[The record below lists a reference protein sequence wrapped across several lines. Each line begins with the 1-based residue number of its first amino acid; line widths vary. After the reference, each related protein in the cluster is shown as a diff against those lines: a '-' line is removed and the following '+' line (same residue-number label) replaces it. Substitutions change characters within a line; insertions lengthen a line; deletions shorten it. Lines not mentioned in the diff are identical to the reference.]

1 MKPLTKK
8 VKWLLPL
15 VIFGISAITILA
27 SSSRTRQKNSSKKT
41 MKCCSNPT
49 PNHVCVM
56 KTILGIDTSEDGKR
70 VSTFITSPMVDSA
83 VKKGIEWIAAAQAPD
98 GGWGSGSHAAQDIRD
113 PHAVSTDP
121 ASTSLVT
128 MSLLRNDNSLEK
140 GKYAEALR
148 KGTEYL
154 LRALE
159 NCPANQIPITT
170 LTNTQPQVKLGRN
183 IDVILTA
190 QFFTNILRYE
200 IKDEQLKKRI
210 EKALDK
216 CIDKIQKT
224 QSNNGAWQDG
234 GWAPVLQSVLANNAL
249 ESADDI
255 GRYVDSN
262 KLRRSREYQKL
273 NFNADTKSAVTGDA
287 AGVLLYSIS
296 STARASAKDAQKAE
310 VVIAK
315 AKKDGKLDKNAKVTE
330 ETLVIAGLSTSE
342 SKNFSTAY
350 KVNEA
355 AKGEALREDVM
366 EGFGNNGGEEFLSFL
381 MTGESML
388 MQGGD
393 GWKKWYDMMS
403 GKLVNI
409 QNRDGSW
416 NGHHCI
422 TSPVFCTATCLLIL
436 SIHNDMQF
444 SIQLSGK

>member
-1 MKPLTKK
+1 MRHSTEKA
-8 VKWLLPL
+8 KWLLPL
-15 VIFGISAITILA
+15 VVFGISAITILA
-27 SSSRTRQKNSSKKT
+27 SSSNTGNMRSATKVA
-41 MKCCSNPT
+41 KCCSNPN

-56 KTILGIDTSEDGKR
+56 KTILGIDSSEDGKR
-70 VSTFITSPMVDSA
+70 VSTFITSPMVDSSVRKA
-83 VKKGIEWIAAAQAPD
+83 IDWIAAAQAPD
-98 GGWGSGSHAAQDIRD
+98 GGWGSGSHSAQDIRD

-121 ASTSLVT
+121 ASTSLVS
-128 MSLLRNDNSLEK
+128 MSLLRNDNSLEN
-140 GKYAEALR
+140 GKYAEALK

-154 LRALE
+154 LRAVE
-159 NCPANQIPITT
+159 NCPSNQLQITT

-190 QFFTNILRYE
+190 QFFTNILRYD
-200 IKDEQLKKRI
+200 IKDENLKKRI

-234 GWAPVLQSVLANNAL
+234 GWAPVLQSALANNAL

-255 GRYVDSN
+255 GRSVDSN
-262 KLRRSREYQKL
+262 KLNRSREYQKL

-310 VVIAK
+310 VVIAR
-315 AKKDGKLDKNAKVTE
+315 AKKAGKLDTNAKVTE
-330 ETLVIAGLSTSE
+330 ENLVVAGLGAYE
-342 SKNFSTAY
+342 SKNFSTAF

-355 AKGEALREDVM
+355 SKAEALREDVM
-366 EGFGNNGGEEFLSFL
+366 SGFGNNGGEEFLSFL

-393 GWKKWYDMMS
+393 SWKKWYDMMS

-436 SIHNDMQF
+436 SIHKDMQF
-444 SIQLSGK
+444 SLQLNGR

>member
-8 VKWLLPL
+8 AKWLLPL

-27 SSSRTRQKNSSKKT
+27 SSSKTTHPNLSKKT
-41 MKCCSNPT
+41 VKCCSNPT

-56 KTILGIDTSEDGKR
+56 KTILGIDSSEDGKR

-83 VKKGIEWIAAAQAPD
+83 VKRGIEWIAAAQAPD
-98 GGWGSGSHAAQDIRD
+98 GGWGSGSHAAQNIRD

-128 MSLLRNDNSLEK
+128 MSLLRNENTLEK
-140 GKYAEALR
+140 GKYAAALM

-154 LRALE
+154 LKAVE
-159 NCPANQIPITT
+159 NCPANQVQITT

-190 QFFTNILRYE
+190 QFFTNLLRYD

-234 GWAPVLQSVLANNAL
+234 GWAPVLQSALANNAL

-255 GRYVDSN
+255 GRTVDSN
-262 KLRRSREYQKL
+262 KLKRSREYQKL
-273 NFNADTKSAVTGDA
+273 NFNADTKAAATSDA

-296 STARASAKDAQKAE
+296 STARASAKDAQRAE
-310 VVIAK
+310 VVISK
-315 AKKDGKLDKNAKVTE
+315 AKKEGKLDKNAKVTE
-330 ETLVIAGLSTSE
+330 ENLVVAGLSFSE

-355 AKGEALREDVM
+355 AKGEALKEDVM
-366 EGFGNNGGEEFLSFL
+366 SGFGNNGGEEFLSFL

-393 GWKKWYDMMS
+393 AWKKWYDMMS

-444 SIQLSGK
+444 SIQLNGR

>member
-8 VKWLLPL
+8 AKWLLPL

-27 SSSRTRQKNSSKKT
+27 SSSKSSQANSPKRVV
-41 MKCCSNPT
+41 KCCSNPT

-56 KTILGIDTSEDGKR
+56 KTILGIDSSEDGKR

-83 VKKGIEWIAAAQAPD
+83 VKKGIEWIATAQAPD
-98 GGWGSGSHAAQDIRD
+98 GGWGSGNHAAQNIRD
-113 PHAVSTDP
+113 PHAVRTDP

-140 GKYAEALR
+140 GKYAEPLK

-154 LRALE
+154 LRAVE
-159 NCPANQIPITT
+159 NCPANQVQITT

-210 EKALDK
+210 ERALDK

-234 GWAPVLQSVLANNAL
+234 GWAPVLQSALANNAL
-249 ESADDI
+249 ESADEI
-255 GRYVDSN
+255 GRHVDSN
-262 KLRRSREYQKL
+262 KLKRSREYQKL

-315 AKKDGKLDKNAKVTE
+315 AKKDGKLDKNARVTE
-330 ETLVIAGLSTSE
+330 ENLVVAGLSTSE

-409 QNRDGSW
+409 QNKDGSW

-444 SIQLSGK
+444 SIQLNGK

>member
-1 MKPLTKK
+1 MRHSTEKA
-8 VKWLLPL
+8 KWLLPL
-15 VIFGISAITILA
+15 IVFGISAITILA
-27 SSSRTRQKNSSKKT
+27 SSSNAGNMRSATKVA
-41 MKCCSNPT
+41 KCCSNPN

-56 KTILGIDTSEDGKR
+56 KTILGIDSSEDGKR
-70 VSTFITSPMVDSA
+70 VSTFITSPMVDSSVRKA
-83 VKKGIEWIAAAQAPD
+83 IDWIAAAQAPD
-98 GGWGSGSHAAQDIRD
+98 GGWGSGSHSAQDIRD

-121 ASTSLVT
+121 ASTSLVS

-140 GKYAEALR
+140 GKYAEALK

-154 LRALE
+154 LKAVE
-159 NCPANQIPITT
+159 NCPSNQLQITT

-190 QFFTNILRYE
+190 QFFTNILRYD
-200 IKDEQLKKRI
+200 IKDENLKKRI

-234 GWAPVLQSVLANNAL
+234 GWAPVLQSALANNAL

-255 GRYVDSN
+255 GRSVDSN
-262 KLRRSREYQKL
+262 KLNRSREYQKL

-310 VVIAK
+310 VVIAR
-315 AKKDGKLDKNAKVTE
+315 AKKAGKLDTNAKVTE
-330 ETLVIAGLSTSE
+330 ENLVVAGLGAYE
-342 SKNFSTAY
+342 SKNFSTAF

-355 AKGEALREDVM
+355 SKAEALREDVM
-366 EGFGNNGGEEFLSFL
+366 SGFGNNGGEEFLSFL

-393 GWKKWYDMMS
+393 SWKKWYDMMS

-436 SIHNDMQF
+436 SIHKDMQF
-444 SIQLSGK
+444 SLQLNGR

>member
-1 MKPLTKK
+1 MKQLTEKA
-8 VKWLLPL
+8 KWLLPL
-15 VIFGISAITILA
+15 AILGISAITILA
-27 SSSRTRQKNSSKKT
+27 SSYDNNKPGSSRKVV
-41 MKCCSNPT
+41 KCCSNPT

-56 KTILGIDTSEDGKR
+56 KTILGIDSSEDGKL
-70 VSTFITSPMVDSA
+70 VSSFITSPMVDSA

-98 GGWGSGSHAAQDIRD
+98 GGWGSGSHAAQHIRD

-121 ASTSLVT
+121 ASTSLVS
-128 MSLLRNDNSLEK
+128 MSLLRNDHSLEK
-140 GKYAEALR
+140 GKYAEALK

-154 LRALE
+154 LRAVE
-159 NCPANQIPITT
+159 NCPANQVDITT

-224 QSNNGAWQDG
+224 QSTNGAWADG
-234 GWAPVLQSVLANNAL
+234 GWAPVLQSALANNAL
-249 ESADDI
+249 ESAEDI
-255 GRYVDSN
+255 GRTVDSN
-262 KLRRSREYQKL
+262 KLKRSREYQKL
-273 NFNADTKSAVTGDA
+273 NFNADTKAAVTGDA

-296 STARASAKDAQKAE
+296 STARASAKDAQRAE
-310 VVIAK
+310 VVIAQ
-315 AKKDGKLDKNAKVTE
+315 AKKVGKLDSSAKVTE
-330 ETLVIAGLSTSE
+330 ENLVIAGLSSSE
-342 SKNFSTAY
+342 SKNFTTAY
-350 KVNEA
+350 KVNAA

-366 EGFGNNGGEEFLSFL
+366 SGFGNNGGEEFLSFL

-393 GWKKWYDMMS
+393 SWKKWYDMMS

-409 QNRDGSW
+409 QNKDGSW

-444 SIQLSGK
+444 SIQLNGR

>member
-1 MKPLTKK
+1 MKRLTEKT
-8 VKWLLPL
+8 KWLLPL
-15 VIFGISAITILA
+15 VILGISAITILA
-27 SSSRTRQKNSSKKT
+27 SSYDNTKIGSPGKPV
-41 MKCCSNPT
+41 KCCNNPN

-56 KTILGIDTSEDGKR
+56 KTILGIDSSEDGKL
-70 VSTFITSPMVDSA
+70 VSSFINSPMVDSA

-98 GGWGSGSHAAQDIRD
+98 GGWGSGSHSAQDIRD

-121 ASTSLVT
+121 ASTSLVS

-140 GKYAEALR
+140 GRYAEALK

-154 LRALE
+154 LRAVE
-159 NCPANQIPITT
+159 NCPASQVQITT

-190 QFFTNILRYE
+190 QFFTNLLRYE
-200 IKDEQLKKRI
+200 LKDEQLKKRI

-216 CIDKIQKT
+216 CIDRIQKT

-234 GWAPVLQSVLANNAL
+234 GWAPVLQSALANSAL
-249 ESADDI
+249 ESADEV
-255 GRYVDSN
+255 GRYVDSS
-262 KLRRSREYQKL
+262 KLKRSREYQKL

-296 STARASAKDAQKAE
+296 STARASAKDARQAE
-310 VVIAK
+310 VVIRK
-315 AKKDGKLDKNAKVTE
+315 AKKAGKLDSSAKVTE
-330 ETLVIAGLSTSE
+330 ENLVIAGLGSYD

-355 AKGEALREDVM
+355 AKSEALKEDVM
-366 EGFGNNGGEEFLSFL
+366 SGFGNNGGEEFLSFL

-393 GWKKWYDMMS
+393 AWKKWYDMMS

-444 SIQLSGK
+444 SIQLNKR

>member
-1 MKPLTKK
+1 MRHSTEKA
-8 VKWLLPL
+8 KWLLPL
-15 VIFGISAITILA
+15 VVLGISAITILA
-27 SSSRTRQKNSSKKT
+27 SSSNVRKERPLNKVA
-41 MKCCSNPT
+41 KCCSNPN

-56 KTILGIDTSEDGKR
+56 KTILGIDSSEDGKR
-70 VSTFITSPMVDSA
+70 VSTFITSPMVDSSVRKA
-83 VKKGIEWIAAAQAPD
+83 IDWIAAAQAPD
-98 GGWGSGSHAAQDIRD
+98 GGWGSGSHSAQDIRD

-121 ASTSLVT
+121 ASTSLVS
-128 MSLLRNDNSLEK
+128 MSLLRNDNSLEN
-140 GKYAEALR
+140 GKYAEALK

-154 LRALE
+154 LRAVE
-159 NCPANQIPITT
+159 NCPATQLQITT

-190 QFFTNILRYE
+190 QFFTNILRYD
-200 IKDEQLKKRI
+200 IKDEHLKKRI

-234 GWAPVLQSVLANNAL
+234 GWAPVLQSALANNAL

-255 GRYVDSN
+255 GRSVDSN
-262 KLRRSREYQKL
+262 KLKRSREYQKL

-287 AGVLLYSIS
+287 AGVLLYSLS

-310 VVIAK
+310 VVIAQ
-315 AKKDGKLDKNAKVTE
+315 AKKAGKLDTNAKVTE
-330 ETLVIAGLSTSE
+330 ENLVVAGLGAYE
-342 SKNFSTAY
+342 SKNFSTAF

-355 AKGEALREDVM
+355 SKVEALREDVM
-366 EGFGNNGGEEFLSFL
+366 SGFGNNGGEEFLSFL

-393 GWKKWYDMMS
+393 SWKKWYDMMS

-436 SIHNDMQF
+436 SIHKDMQF
-444 SIQLSGK
+444 SLQLNGR

>member
-1 MKPLTKK
+1 MKPLTEKA
-8 VKWLLPL
+8 KWLLPL
-15 VIFGISAITILA
+15 VVLGISAITILA
-27 SSSRTRQKNSSKKT
+27 SSSTIKRMRSPNKVAN
-41 MKCCSNPT
+41 CCSNPN

-56 KTILGIDTSEDGKR
+56 KTILGIDSSEDGKR
-70 VSTFITSPMVDSA
+70 VSTFITSPMVDSSVRRA
-83 VKKGIEWIAAAQAPD
+83 IEWIAAAQAPD
-98 GGWGSGSHAAQDIRD
+98 GGWGSGSHSAQDVRD

-121 ASTSLVT
+121 ASTSLVS
-128 MSLLRNDNSLEK
+128 MSLLRNDNSLEN
-140 GKYAEALR
+140 GKYAEALK

-154 LRALE
+154 LKAVE
-159 NCPANQIPITT
+159 NCPVNQLQITT

-190 QFFTNILRYE
+190 QFFTNVLRYD
-200 IKDEQLKKRI
+200 IKDVQLKKRI

-224 QSNNGAWQDG
+224 QGNNGAWQDG
-234 GWAPVLQSVLANNAL
+234 GWAPVLQSALANNAL
-249 ESADDI
+249 ENAEDV
-255 GRYVDSN
+255 GRSVDSN
-262 KLRRSREYQKL
+262 KLKRSRDYQKL

-310 VVIAK
+310 VVIER
-315 AKKDGKLDKNAKVTE
+315 AKKVGKLDTNAKVTE
-330 ETLVIAGLSTSE
+330 ENLVIAGLSISE

-350 KVNEA
+350 QVNA
-355 AKGEALREDVM
+355 ATKGEALKEDVM
-366 EGFGNNGGEEFLSFL
+366 SGFGNNGGEEFLSFL

-393 GWKKWYDMMS
+393 SWKKWYDMMS

-436 SIHNDMQF
+436 SIHKDMQF
-444 SIQLSGK
+444 SLQLNGR